1 MRCRAARLHPAEDL
15 LSAEATLDDECNDKQ
30 RGYNE
35 VRNADRLSFL
45 SERPTPQK
53 QTDDQHA

>member
-1 MRCRAARLHPAEDL
+1 MPLHPAEDL
-15 LSAEATLDDECNDKQ
+15 MSTEGTLDDECNDKQ